1 MKNLHNLH
9 IYIQLQQTKKKE
21 KKINGPGSRCPTAT
35 WAVCKR
41 KGLEVAVGSPTA
53 TPAFFFYFFSLK
65 PNQNDVVLV
74 GLRRKKKTQASSR
87 TRDVVRG
94 TAVAGR
100 PARRG
105 KILPYTRMY
114 LARYTRCSGVIHAPI
129 TCVERDSS

>member
-74 GLRRKKKTQASSR
+74 GLQRKKITRASSH
-87 TRDVVRG
+87 TRAGPRDLARG

-100 PARRG
+100 PARP
-105 KILPYTRMY
+105 LPPLSSI
-114 LARYTRCSGVIHAPI
+114 LARGPMVAHALNI
-129 TCVERDSS
+129 S